1 MKAAY
6 IDGLEIVII
15 QNSDIRGVEIGKEVH
30 TLSLYA
36 GDIIIYLT
44 LPQKSMNHLMNVI
57 KDFSLV
63 SGYKLNE
70 NKFESLT
77 IGAQIHSILK
87 ELYNFKWDTEELK
100 YLGIY
105 ISKK

>member
-1 MKAAY
+1 
-6 IDGLEIVII
+6 
-15 QNSDIRGVEIGKEVH
+15 
-30 TLSLYA
+30 
-36 GDIIIYLT
+36 
-44 LPQKSMNHLMNVI
+44 MNVI